1 MVVNGVMEELLQTPS
16 DILGK
21 VKQPSFRIVG
31 SHHSGGKGSSLP
43 ALPRLKTE
51 PLSVHRHQANPHFVF
66 DLLQD
71 LEGHARQWVE
81 KLQGLQRDIQD
92 VYLEGPLINGWLE
105 SAATGQQV
113 EGKMLT
119 PAELEGGYVLCGL
132 DEYGRLWSK
141 PCPVHELPAVSLA
154 IARYHRLKKLLDR
167 KQEID
172 RQLQGLAQSLEGVYA
187 EAKLTAPTES
197 IGQLPTGSPR

>member
-1 MVVNGVMEELLQTPS
+1 MVNGVMEQILQTPS
-16 DILGK
+16 DIFEG

-31 SHHSGGKGSSLP
+31 THSSGVKGGLMP
-43 ALPRLKTE
+43 ALPKLKTE
-51 PLSVHRHQANPHFVF
+51 PISVHRHRANPHFVL

-71 LEGHARQWVE
+71 LENQARQWVE
-81 KLQGLQRDIQD
+81 QLHGVQREIQD
-92 VYLEGPLINGWLE
+92 VYLEGPLINGWLA
-105 SAATGQQV
+105 SAVTGKQV

-141 PCPVHELPAVSLA
+141 PCPVNELPAVGLA
-154 IARYHRLKKLLDR
+154 IARYHRLKKLLDK
-167 KQEID
+167 KQDIE
-172 RQLQGLAQSLEGVYA
+172 RQLQGLVQSLEGVYT

-197 IGQLPTGSPR
+197 TGRLPVDSAQ